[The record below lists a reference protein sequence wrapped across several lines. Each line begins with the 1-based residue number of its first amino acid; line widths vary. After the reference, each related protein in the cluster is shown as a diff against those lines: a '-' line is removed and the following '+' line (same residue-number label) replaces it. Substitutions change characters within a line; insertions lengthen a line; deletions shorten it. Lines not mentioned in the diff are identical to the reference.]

1 MIDSTTVYRV
11 EGLYASGRYVSHLVG
26 SRDAHHA
33 IASTL
38 AADNR
43 IIRVTRCKPAHL

>member
-1 MIDSTTVYRV
+1 MIISSTVYRV

-26 SRDAHHA
+26 APDVRTA

-38 AADNR
+38 NADDR
-43 IIRVTRCKPAHL
+43 IIRVTKAKPVNL